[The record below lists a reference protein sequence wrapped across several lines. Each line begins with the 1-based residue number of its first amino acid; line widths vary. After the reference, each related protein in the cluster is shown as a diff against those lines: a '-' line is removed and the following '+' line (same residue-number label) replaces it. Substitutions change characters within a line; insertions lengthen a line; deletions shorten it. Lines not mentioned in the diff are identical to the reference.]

1 MTMPATCL
9 RRLLIL
15 LFAAGCGAAG
25 ADPYPSDWP
34 SLQTGLF
41 TGLRRG
47 GCPDLTGTYALD
59 PKATPPFVTKPDQ
72 MAERWP
78 FETLTISG
86 DVQKSLTLRFTR
98 SAATLLRWEA
108 SLSEA
113 ERAHVAKLN
122 SREHR
127 HSPEFNFPDANY
139 RDYISSWVLQP
150 VVLQILSHD
159 DNYECNNGWLK
170 QHYTAVKHRRRG
182 SPDYALDRS
191 RALIRRDNRL
201 TGFGVPAPWVGQIPV
216 ITGSDPAWT
225 RFISSEPAFSG
236 TAPTPWAAGAT
247 PVEIRN

>member
-1 MTMPATCL
+1 MPATCL
-9 RRLLIL
+9 RRFLIL

-25 ADPYPSDWP
+25 AEPYPGDWP

-47 GCPDLTGTYALD
+47 GCPDLAGTYALD
-59 PKATPPFVTKPDQ
+59 PKATPPFVTKPDP

-78 FETLTISG
+78 FDTLTISG

-113 ERAHVAKLN
+113 ERALVAKLN

-127 HSPEFNFPDANY
+127 HSREFNHYSDDSY
-139 RDYISSWVLQP
+139 REYISSRVLQP
-150 VVLQILSHD
+150 EAKLHFLSY
-159 DNYECNNGWLK
+159 NVQYECNDGWLK
-170 QHYTAVKHRRRG
+170 HHYGAVKHRRRG
-182 SPDYALDRS
+182 YPDYALDQG

-201 TGFGVPAPWVGQIPV
+201 TGFGVPAPWVGQVPV

-225 RFISSEPAFSG
+225 RFVRSEPAFTG
-236 TAPTPWAAGAT
+236 TAPAPWAAGAT